1 MLTYALLA
9 AVRAALLAA
18 TDVLYLL
25 LYPRSKILDLEVDHQ
40 LRHGTAEHAV
50 RQLAP
55 TQPSC
60 HVSIRQ
66 HTSAYVRIRQHA
78 VGQLAPTQPSCRN
91 TSTYVSIRQHT
102 SAYVSLLSAYISIRQ
117 HTSAYVS
124 IRQTARSAAAL

>member
-50 RQLAP
+50 RQLAT

-66 HTSAYVRIRQHA
+66 HTSAYVSID
-78 VGQLAPTQPSCRN
+78 
-91 TSTYVSIRQHT
+91 VSIRQHT
-102 SAYVSLLSAYISIRQ
+102 SAYVS
-117 HTSAYVS
+117 
-124 IRQTARSAAAL
+124 TAAGGN